1 MMRYD
6 AKKIIHVMVD
16 EKFNDMAIRQFEEA
30 APGIHE
36 YWIVAT
42 DLHLTKS
49 VITHKCTFESLVAQ
63 FSRSDI
69 AGIVFHSL
77 PSNHYILLRQIPH
90 NVRVVWIGYG
100 YDYYSLLN
108 HENES
113 TRVLAK
119 TKVLQAPSHKRH
131 AKRLLRP
138 IWNKIRSFKNEGSI
152 SDLQRVDYFSP
163 VLDIEYDLVLRHIP
177 LRAKYITWNYGT
189 AEDDFS
195 QLDMAN
201 VNGSNI
207 LAGNSASATNNH
219 AELFELIRDQV
230 DLTERKV
237 IVPLSY
243 GDPYYRDQVIKK
255 GEKLLGKAFLP
266 LTTFMPKE
274 EYSKTIQACGFVM
287 MNHLRQQALG
297 NICMAMLMGAKIY
310 LNGGNPLS
318 SWIKSRGA
326 VFGSINKLDMIPFQE
341 DDKESNRRLVYSHWG
356 RDHQLQKTKHLVD
369 TILSSSTH

>member
-1 MMRYD
+1 MMQPFI
-6 AKKIIHVMVD
+6 KKIVHVMID

-30 APGIHE
+30 KAGIHE
-36 YWIVAT
+36 YWIIAAQLT
-42 DLHLTKS
+42 LTRSTIARQCSIDDL
-49 VITHKCTFESLVAQ
+49 LVQ
-63 FSRSDI
+63 FSRPDI
-69 AGIVFHSL
+69 AGIVFHGL
-77 PSNHYILLRQIPH
+77 PLNHYRLLRYIPD
-90 NVRVVWIGYG
+90 NVRVAWIGYG

-113 TRVLAK
+113 SRILAK
-119 TKVLQAPSHKRH
+119 SKTLQAPSHKRH

-138 IWNKIRSFKNEGSI
+138 ILNRIRSFKNDSSI

-163 VLDIEYDLVLRHIP
+163 VLDIEYDMVLRHLP
-177 LRAKYITWNYGT
+177 LRAKYVTWNYGT
-189 AEDDFS
+189 AEDDLS
-195 QLDMAN
+195 QPNMGS

-207 LAGNSASATNNH
+207 LAGNSASATNNDV
-219 AELFELIRDQV
+219 ELFELIRDQV

-243 GDPYYRDQVIKK
+243 GDPYYRDQVIRK
-255 GEKLLGKAFLP
+255 GEKLLGEAFLP
-266 LTTFMPKE
+266 LTTFMPME

-310 LNGGNPLS
+310 LNEGNPLS
-318 SWIKSRGA
+318 SWFKSHGA
-326 VFGSINKLDMIPFQE
+326 ALGSISKLDMVPLQ
-341 DDKESNRRLVYSHWG
+341 DVDKESNRRLVYSHWG
-356 RDHQLQKTKHLVD
+356 RDYQLQKTKHLVD